1 MISDS
6 LFNYLSSN
14 GGISALVATRIYP
27 LVVPQQVYD
36 EATKR
41 PCLVYTLDTD
51 GRHVRF
57 AGSDTLV
64 KGRLQIDCYARTYA
78 QVKTL
83 ADAVRDAL
91 IDYSGTMTAATS
103 PLTSVTVKRIFL
115 EDGENELMDEEPGLY
130 RVMQRYVIWYD
141 EA

>member
-1 MISDS
+1 MVI
-6 LFNYLSSN
+6 
-14 GGISALVATRIYP
+14 
-27 LVVPQQVYD
+27 PQQVYD
-36 EATKR
+36 SATR
-41 PCLVYTLDTD
+41 QPCLVYSIDTD

-103 PLTSVTVKRIFL
+103 PVTSVTVKRIFL